1 MAPCIIHNKAN
12 LSVFQCHSFNK
23 NFDMVDDPHLF
34 SNQFETKTSTDT
46 MHSLTWKQKEL
57 RDSRFKNPRHQRFKN
72 GDQSGKAGEDADI
85 IHRIC
90 CPSGLFHPH
99 YLLLSHL
106 HYKFWE
112 KIVTLSR
119 VIVIITR
126 EFYTMKIGFKLLG
139 DNIKVFYKQGWHY
152 RG

>member
-1 MAPCIIHNKAN
+1 MNIMAPCIIHNKAN

-57 RDSRFKNPRHQRFKN
+57 RDSRFKNPRHQSFMNR
-72 GDQSGKAGEDADI
+72 DPSGKAGEDTNV

-90 CPSGLFHPH
+90 CPSAFFSPM
-99 YLLLSHL
+99 LL
-106 HYKFWE
+106 
-112 KIVTLSR
+112 
-119 VIVIITR
+119 VIITLTLQFLEEKNSDIIKGDR
-126 EFYTMKIGFKLLG
+126 DNNEGVLLYE
-139 DNIKVFYKQGWHY
+139 NRFQTF
-152 RG
+152 R